1 MKIGQ
6 MVKIVK
12 KIDMA
17 ERPRWVSSMD
27 QTVGHTGIIQDIS
40 MSGNAIKVHSPV
52 NGSWWYAPEALD
64 PISEYNVG
72 DKVKIVKKVTSDDAP
87 CWVTDMEATV
97 GEVGEVIELSCR
109 DRTRVGD
116 RTRVYVRTSTGC
128 WWYDFASLEK
138 VVTLPTIVT
147 EKIVRGGKKCRRIVS
162 FKNMPTKESWGE
174 CPNKP
179 YYYVCKSYRENGSRH
194 DVNTEGRP
202 FWNHNGSG
210 DQFIEFMFED
220 EHTDIDIHV
229 PYLNLKAESVFLEDT
244 FQAIVKQLKI
254 CQRKLEKISKIE
266 WDGIEEVII

>member
-27 QTVGHTGIIQDIS
+27 QTVGHTGTIQDIS

-52 NGSWWYAPEALD
+52 SGSWWYAPEALVLV
-64 PISEYNVG
+64 SEYSVG

-87 CWVTDMEATV
+87 CWVRDMDATV

-109 DRTRVGD
+109 DKTRVE
-116 RTRVYVRTSTGC
+116 VRTSTGC

-162 FKNMPTKESWGE
+162 FKNMPTRESWGE
-174 CPNKP
+174 CLNKP
-179 YYYVCKSYRENGSRH
+179 YYYVCKSYCENSSRH
-194 DVNTEGRP
+194 DVNTEGKP
-202 FWNHNGSG
+202 FWNHSGSG

-220 EHTDIDIHV
+220 EHTDIDINVSCLILH
-229 PYLNLKAESVFLEDT
+229 AECVFLEDT
-244 FQAIVKQLKI
+244 FQAILKQLKI

>member
-12 KIDMA
+12 KIDIT

-27 QTVGHTGIIQDIS
+27 QTVGHTGTIQDIS
-40 MSGNAIKVHSPV
+40 MSGNAIGVHTAV
-52 NGSWWYAPEALD
+52 GGSWWYAPEALD

-87 CWVTDMEATV
+87 CWVTDMDATV
-97 GEVGEVIELSCR
+97 GEVGEVIELSRIEWDGC
-109 DRTRVGD
+109 DRTRFK
-116 RTRVYVRTSTGC
+116 VRTSTGC

-162 FKNMPTKESWGE
+162 FKNMPTRESWGE
-174 CPNKP
+174 CLNKP
-179 YYYVCKSYRENGSRH
+179 YYYVCKSYCAISSRH
-194 DVNTEGRP
+194 DVNTEGKP
-202 FWNHNGSG
+202 FWNHSGSG

-220 EHTDIDIHV
+220 EHTDIDINIPH
-229 PYLNLKAESVFLEDT
+229 LTLDAESVFLEDT
-244 FQAIVKQLKI
+244 FQAILKQLKI

>member
-17 ERPRWVSSMD
+17 ERPCWVSRMD
-27 QTVGHTGIIQDIS
+27 QTVGHTGTIQDIL
-40 MSGNAIKVHSPV
+40 MSGNAIKVRTAV
-52 NGSWWYAPEALD
+52 GGSWWYAPEALY

-72 DKVKIVKKVTSDDAP
+72 DKVKIVKKVTSDDAL
-87 CWVTDMEATV
+87 CWVTDMDATI
-97 GEVGEVIELSCR
+97 GEVGAVIELSGC
-109 DRTRVGD
+109 DRTRVK
-116 RTRVYVRTSTGC
+116 VSTSTGC

-162 FKNMPTKESWGE
+162 FKNMPIRESLGE
-174 CPNKP
+174 CLNKP
-179 YYYVCKSYRENGSRH
+179 YYYVCKSYCENSSRH
-194 DVNTEGRP
+194 DVNTEGKP
-202 FWNHNGSG
+202 FWNHSGSG

-220 EHTDIDIHV
+220 EHTDIDINIPCLVLH
-229 PYLNLKAESVFLEDT
+229 AECVFLEDT
-244 FQAIVKQLKI
+244 FQAILKQLKI